1 MVHPKSCE
9 MALAVKTT
17 EELLKGL
24 EELRLAWKDNPSSV
38 AKGLSCSESKEGQFI
53 LVAAESAFVTLP
65 GACVI
70 KGIGAIE
77 LLGAAPAFEAGA
89 KSKTLIVKAT
99 PEGWKFSVK
108 FVPPIVRERNAK
120 PQTP

>member
-120 PQTP
+120 PQTS

>member
-9 MALAVKTT
+9 VTLAVKIT

-24 EELRLAWKDNPSSV
+24 ENLRLSWKADPTTV
-38 AKGLSCSESKEGQFI
+38 PKGLSCSESKEGQFI
-53 LVAAESAFVTLP
+53 LVAAEAAFITLP

-77 LLGAAPAFEAGA
+77 LLGDTPTFVEGA
-89 KSKTLIVKAT
+89 KSKTLILKAM
-99 PEGWKFSVK
+99 PDGWRFSVK
-108 FVPPIVRERNAK
+108 FVPPIIRERNAK
-120 PQTP
+120 

>member
-1 MVHPKSCE
+1 MVHPKSSE
-9 MALAVKTT
+9 VTLAVKTT
-17 EELLKGL
+17 DELLQGL
-24 EELRLAWKDNPSSV
+24 EHLRHAWKLDPSTV

-53 LVAAESAFVTLP
+53 LVAAEAAFVTLP

-77 LLGAAPAFEAGA
+77 LLGDEPAFVAGA

-99 PEGWKFSVK
+99 PEGWRFSVK
-108 FVPPIVRERNAK
+108 FVPPIIRERNSK
-120 PQTP
+120 